1 MVLKKNHQEE
11 KMNTSTCVRA
21 LTGKSLAVMSALF
34 LGTGLSFA
42 VAPALVS
49 SAHAEAVTVSPGI
62 ERPTEASGEDLY
74 HRGYYPEAMAE
85 WKKAVEQ
92 NKDAGAAYRLGEEY
106 LDAKFVKRDIE
117 QALKYY
123 KFGAEGGDMRAQMDY
138 GMMYDKGYGVKSDLA
153 TAAKWYEASA
163 QQNFGSAQFNIG
175 VMYEEGA
182 GVEKDPVKAY
192 MYLLLAS
199 QNGFAQFAGPELDKL
214 STSMKTE
221 DIKKANQMARDFK
234 AAHAESGDAEK
245 TKESESL

>member
-1 MVLKKNHQEE
+1 
-11 KMNTSTCVRA
+11 MNRSPIKRA
-21 LTGKSLAVMSALF
+21 LSGQRIAVLGALLLAAGATYSV
-34 LGTGLSFA
+34 LSFT
-42 VAPALVS
+42 APAAQAEDVS
-49 SAHAEAVTVSPGI
+49 VSAGI
-62 ERPTEASGEDLY
+62 EQPTEASGEDLY
-74 HRGYYPEAMAE
+74 RRGFYPEAMVE
-85 WKKAVEQ
+85 WKKAVDN
-92 NKDAGAAYRLGEEY
+92 NKDIGAAFRLGEEY

-138 GMMYDKGYGVKSDLA
+138 GMMYDKGYGVKTDFA

-175 VMYEEGA
+175 IMYEEGS

-214 STSMKTE
+214 SATMQTD

-234 AAHAESGDAEK
+234 AAHANDAKEDAK
-245 TKESESL
+245 SETKESESL